1 MKIIEIITNNN
12 NGSAKRSAN
21 EIQDAGNRLR
31 LTHERLLAAGEMK
44 IIDLN
49 DKIRKH
55 MASVNV
61 HGDID
66 MWSVQ
71 LIDFRKELMVATTDW
86 ELAKTIYAELFTKTE
101 SV

>member
-1 MKIIEIITNNN
+1 MKIIEIITNN

-44 IIDLN
+44 VIDLN

-71 LIDFRKELMVATTDW
+71 LIDFRKELIAATTDW
-86 ELAKTIYAELFTKTE
+86 ELAKTIYTELFTKTE
-101 SV
+101 NA